1 LVNVLVI
8 GSGGREHALSWKLSQ
23 SSKVET
29 VYTAPGN
36 GGTKNNVPLDV
47 TDLDGLS
54 EFAQKNNCFTV
65 VGPEDP
71 LAAGIVDKFNEL
83 NLKVFGPSQAA
94 AQLESSKIWAK
105 NFMKRNNIP
114 TARFEI
120 FDDPQKAEE
129 YVKSIDYNVVVKA
142 DGLAAGKGVI
152 VCNSNDEAISAIH
165 TILVKKTF
173 GDAGNK
179 IIIEER
185 IDGIEASYIALS
197 DGDVALPMASSQD
210 HKRIFDDDEGP
221 NTGGMGAY
229 SPTPIVTTDLAK
241 KIQEEVIEKTIHAMK
256 NEGISFK
263 GFLYAGIMI
272 KDGKPYVLEYN
283 VRMGD
288 PECQPITMRMNF
300 DLYDYFVASVDGTL
314 SSMPSLSWKDQ
325 FAVCVVLASN
335 GYPGTYS
342 TNDEITG
349 FDSIS
354 NDTHVFHAGTKKY
367 DGKIF
372 SNGGRVLGVTS
383 LGDSLDSAISNVYSA
398 TEKIIWSNKYCRK
411 DIGKKGLSYFWVWNI
426 LSSVIIQF
434 MFMSCSDFGIFLI
447 ICFSNTSEIVI
458 VSFFAK
464 NLS

>member
-23 SSKVET
+23 SSKIET

-36 GGTKNNVPLDV
+36 GGTENNVPIDV
-47 TDLDGLS
+47 NDLDGLA

-129 YVKSIDYNVVVKA
+129 HVKLIDYNVVVKA

-152 VCNSNDEAISAIH
+152 VCNNVDEAISAIR

-197 DGDVALPMASSQD
+197 DGDVAFPMASSQD

-229 SPTPIVTTDLAK
+229 SPTPIITNILAR

-256 NEGISFK
+256 NEGIFFK

-272 KDGKPYVLEYN
+272 KDGTPYVLEYN

-314 SSMPSLSWKDQ
+314 SSMPSFSWKDQ
-325 FAVCVVLASN
+325 FAVCVVLASK
-335 GYPGTYS
+335 GYPGSYP

-349 FDSIS
+349 FDSIP
-354 NDTHVFHAGTKKY
+354 NNTNVFHAGTKKSNE
-367 DGKIF
+367 KIF

-383 LGDSLDSAISNVYSA
+383 LGDSLDSAINNVYLA
-398 TEKIIWSNKYCRK
+398 IEKISWSNKFYRT
-411 DIGKKGLSYFWVWNI
+411 DIGKKGLSYF
-426 LSSVIIQF
+426 
-434 MFMSCSDFGIFLI
+434 
-447 ICFSNTSEIVI
+447 
-458 VSFFAK
+458 
-464 NLS
+464 

>member
-1 LVNVLVI
+1 MVNVLVI

-314 SSMPSLSWKDQ
+314 SSMPSLSWKDK

-342 TNDEITG
+342 TNDEING

-354 NDTHVFHAGTKKY
+354 NDTHIFHAGTKKH

-411 DIGKKGLSYFWVWNI
+411 DIGKKGLSYF
-426 LSSVIIQF
+426 
-434 MFMSCSDFGIFLI
+434 
-447 ICFSNTSEIVI
+447 
-458 VSFFAK
+458 
-464 NLS
+464 

>member
-1 LVNVLVI
+1 MVNVLVI

-36 GGTKNNVPLDV
+36 GGTENNVPLDV
-47 TDLDGLS
+47 NDLDALA

-71 LAAGIVDKFNEL
+71 LATGIVDKFNKL

-129 YVKSIDYNVVVKA
+129 HVKSIDYDVVVKA

-152 VCNSNDEAISAIH
+152 VCNGNDEAISAIQ

-197 DGDVALPMASSQD
+197 DGNVALPMASSQD
-210 HKRIFDDDEGP
+210 HKRIFDDDKGP

-229 SPTPIVTTDLAK
+229 SPTPIITNDLAK

-256 NEGISFK
+256 NEGIFFK

-272 KDGKPYVLEYN
+272 KDDKPYVLEYN

-314 SSMPSLSWKDQ
+314 SSLPSLSWKDQ
-325 FAVCVVLASN
+325 FAVCVVLASD
-335 GYPGTYS
+335 GYPGSYS

-349 FDSIS
+349 FDSIP
-354 NDTHVFHAGTKKY
+354 NDTNVFHAGTKKS
-367 DGKIF
+367 DGKIL

-383 LGDSLDSAISNVYSA
+383 LGDSLESAIDNAYLA
-398 TEKIIWSNKYCRK
+398 IEKISWSNKFCRT
-411 DIGKKGLSYFWVWNI
+411 DIGKKGLSYF
-426 LSSVIIQF
+426 
-434 MFMSCSDFGIFLI
+434 
-447 ICFSNTSEIVI
+447 
-458 VSFFAK
+458 
-464 NLS
+464 